1 MKHTHTT
8 ITVATT
14 LLMMS
19 SARHARSEQCVAVTA
34 DNDSILEDFIDDQA
48 DMRQN
53 PVIESELIELP
64 FFGSC
69 AVVYPSL

>member
-19 SARHARSEQCVAVTA
+19 SAPVMRSEQCVAVTA

-53 PVIESELIELP
+53 PV
-64 FFGSC
+64 
-69 AVVYPSL
+69 